1 MTTKPTY
8 EELAQTVLTFDST
21 LKNLYDALGKIPTSE
36 SGEAV
41 NLLVLLN
48 PLWGVDKIIAALKDP
63 DAAVSPEVPDRG
75 ELTSAL
81 LYLDDAWSELFAQTC
96 SNPVTN
102 AWGKPVDFTE
112 VNNFREKA
120 SGTVYRTRLALK
132 GETKEAQPEA
142 PATTGIQ
149 KYLENF
155 EEYSFTDLLLRDLIN
170 TERRRQEKNC
180 PTVQSDREIEEIVRE
195 ELNGT
200 YSPIDLAVMIVRALA
215 HAAKGEI
222 K

>member
-63 DAAVSPEVPDRG
+63 DAVVSPEVPDQG

-120 SGTVYRTRLALK
+120 SGAVYRTRLALK
-132 GETKEAQPEA
+132 GETKEAKPEA

-155 EEYSFTDLLLRDLIN
+155 EEYSFTDLLLRDMIN
-170 TERRRQEKNC
+170 AERRRQEKNC
-180 PTVQSDREIEEIVRE
+180 PEVQSDYEIEQSVRE
-195 ELNGT
+195 GLEASIG
-200 YSPIDLAVMIVRALA
+200 LAVMIVQALSY
-215 HAAKGEI
+215 AAKGET

>member
-21 LKNLYDALGKIPTSE
+21 LKKLYDALGKTPTSE
-36 SGEAV
+36 SGETV
-41 NLLVLLN
+41 NLLLLLN
-48 PLWGVDKIIAALKDP
+48 PLWDIDATVAALKDP
-63 DAAVSPEVPDRG
+63 DAVESPEMPDQG

-120 SGTVYRTRLALK
+120 SGVVYRTRLALK
-132 GETKEAQPEA
+132 GETKEAQPEPA
-142 PATTGIQ
+142 PVSTGIQ
-149 KYLENF
+149 NYLENF
-155 EEYSFTDLLLRDLIN
+155 DEYSFTDLLLRDMIN
-170 TERRRQEKNC
+170 AERRRQEKNC
-180 PTVQSDREIEEIVRE
+180 PEVQSDYEIEQSVRE
-195 ELNGT
+195 GLEASIG
-200 YSPIDLAVMIVRALA
+200 LAVMIVLALSY
-215 HAAKGEI
+215 AAKGET

>member
-36 SGEAV
+36 SGDAV

-63 DAAVSPEVPDRG
+63 NAVESPEMPDQGELAAAVMH
-75 ELTSAL
+75 
-81 LYLDDAWSELFAQTC
+81 LDDAWSELFSQTC

-132 GETKEAQPEA
+132 GETKDAKKEVP
-142 PATTGIQ
+142 TSGIQ
-149 KYLENF
+149 QYLENF
-155 EEYSFTDLLLRDLIN
+155 DQYSFTDLLLRDLIN

-180 PTVQSDREIEEIVRE
+180 PTVQSDHEIEEIVRE
-195 ELNGT
+195 ELNST
-200 YSPIDLAVMIVRALA
+200 YSPIDLAVMIVQALA
-215 HAAKGEI
+215 YAAKGET

>member
-36 SGEAV
+36 SGDAV

-63 DAAVSPEVPDRG
+63 DAVVSPEVPDQG

-132 GETKEAQPEA
+132 GETKEAKPEA

-195 ELNGT
+195 ELNST
-200 YSPIDLAVMIVRALA
+200 YSPIDLAVMIVRALSY
-215 HAAKGEI
+215 AAKGEM

>member
-36 SGEAV
+36 SGDAV

-63 DAAVSPEVPDRG
+63 NAAESPEMPHQG
-75 ELTSAL
+75 ELATAL
-81 LYLDDAWSELFAQTC
+81 VHLDNAWSELFAQTC

-120 SGTVYRTRLALK
+120 SGTVYRTRQALK
-132 GETKEAQPEA
+132 DTKPETP
-142 PATTGIQ
+142 TTGIQ
-149 KYLENF
+149 NYLENF
-155 EEYSFTDLLLRDLIN
+155 DEYSFTDLLLRDLIN

-180 PTVQSDREIEEIVRE
+180 PVVQSDGEIEQIVRE
-195 ELNGT
+195 ELNGS
-200 YSPIDLAVMIVRALA
+200 YSPIDLAVMIVQALSY
-215 HAAKGEI
+215 AAKGET

>member
-1 MTTKPTY
+1 V
-8 EELAQTVLTFDST
+8 E
-21 LKNLYDALGKIPTSE
+21 
-36 SGEAV
+36 
-41 NLLVLLN
+41 
-48 PLWGVDKIIAALKDP
+48 
-63 DAAVSPEVPDRG
+63 SPEMPGRD

-81 LYLDDAWSELFAQTC
+81 LHLDDAWSELFAQTC

-180 PTVQSDREIEEIVRE
+180 PVVQSDDEIEQIVRE

-200 YSPIDLAVMIVRALA
+200 YSPIDLAVLT
-215 HAAKGEI
+215 KSSQP
-222 K
+222 

>member
-8 EELAQTVLTFDST
+8 DELAQTVLTFDST
-21 LKNLYDALGKIPTSE
+21 LKNLYDVLGKIPTSE
-36 SGEAV
+36 SGDAV

-63 DAAVSPEVPDRG
+63 NAVVSPEMPDQG
-75 ELTSAL
+75 ELAAAL
-81 LYLDDAWSELFAQTC
+81 VHLDDAWSELFIQTC

-132 GETKEAQPEA
+132 GETKDAKKEV
-142 PATTGIQ
+142 PASGIQ

-180 PTVQSDREIEEIVRE
+180 PVVQSDHEIEEIVRE
-195 ELNGT
+195 ELNST
-200 YSPIDLAVMIVRALA
+200 YSPIDLAVMIVRALSY
-215 HAAKGEI
+215 AAKGET

>member
-36 SGEAV
+36 SGDAV

-63 DAAVSPEVPDRG
+63 NAVESPEMPDQGELAAAVMH
-75 ELTSAL
+75 
-81 LYLDDAWSELFAQTC
+81 LDDAWSELFSQTC

-132 GETKEAQPEA
+132 GETKEAKPEA
-142 PATTGIQ
+142 PTTTGIQ

-180 PTVQSDREIEEIVRE
+180 PTVQSDHEIEEIVRE
-195 ELNGT
+195 ELNST
-200 YSPIDLAVMIVRALA
+200 YSPIDLAVMIVQALA
-215 HAAKGEI
+215 YAAKGET

>member
-8 EELAQTVLTFDST
+8 EELAQTVLTFDDT
-21 LKNLYDALGKIPTSE
+21 LKTLYKELGKNPTSE
-36 SGEAV
+36 SGGAV
-41 NLLVLLN
+41 NLLLLLN
-48 PLWGVDKIIAALKDP
+48 PLWGVDNIVAALRDP
-63 DAAVSPEVPDRG
+63 NAVASPGMPNQDELAAAVVH
-75 ELTSAL
+75 
-81 LYLDDAWSELFAQTC
+81 LDDAWSELFAQTC

-102 AWGKPVDFTE
+102 AWGKPVNFTE

-120 SGTVYRTRLALK
+120 SGIVYRTRLALK
-132 GETKEAQPEA
+132 GESTEAKQEA

-149 KYLENF
+149 NYLENF
-155 EEYSFTDLLLRDLIN
+155 DEYSFTDLLLRDMIN

-180 PTVQSDREIEEIVRE
+180 PEVQSDHEIEQQVRE

-200 YSPIDLAVMIVRALA
+200 YSPIDLAVMIVQALSY
-215 HAAKGEI
+215 AAKGET

>member
-8 EELAQTVLTFDST
+8 EELAQTVLTLDST
-21 LKNLYDALGKIPTSE
+21 LKTLYDALGKIPTSE
-36 SGEAV
+36 SGDAV

-63 DAAVSPEVPDRG
+63 NAEMSSEMPGQDELAAAVM
-75 ELTSAL
+75 
-81 LYLDDAWSELFAQTC
+81 YLDNAWSELFAQTC

-120 SGTVYRTRLALK
+120 SGIVCRTRLALE
-132 GETKEAQPEA
+132 GESAEGKQEA
-142 PATTGIQ
+142 PASTGIQ

-155 EEYSFTDLLLRDLIN
+155 DEYSFTDLLLRDMIN

-180 PTVQSDREIEEIVRE
+180 PEVQSDHEIEQTVRE

-200 YSPIDLAVMIVRALA
+200 YSPIDLAVMIVQALSY
-215 HAAKGEI
+215 AAKGET

>member
-21 LKNLYDALGKIPTSE
+21 LKNLYKVLGKIPTSE
-36 SGEAV
+36 SGDAV

-48 PLWGVDKIIAALKDP
+48 PLWGVDSIVAALKDP
-63 DAAVSPEVPDRG
+63 NAAASPGMPNQDELAAAVM
-75 ELTSAL
+75 
-81 LYLDDAWSELFAQTC
+81 YLDDAWSELFAQTC
-96 SNPVTN
+96 SNPVAN

-132 GETKEAQPEA
+132 GESVNAKQEA
-142 PATTGIQ
+142 PAATGIQ
-149 KYLENF
+149 NYLENF

-180 PTVQSDREIEEIVRE
+180 PVVQSDDEIEQIVRE

-200 YSPIDLAVMIVRALA
+200 YSPIDLAVMIVRALSY
-215 HAAKGEI
+215 AAKGET

>member
-36 SGEAV
+36 SGDAV

-63 DAAVSPEVPDRG
+63 NAVESPEMPDQGELAAAVMH
-75 ELTSAL
+75 
-81 LYLDDAWSELFAQTC
+81 LDDAWSELFSQTC

-132 GETKEAQPEA
+132 GETKDAKKEVS
-142 PATTGIQ
+142 TSGIQ
-149 KYLENF
+149 QYLENF
-155 EEYSFTDLLLRDLIN
+155 DQYSFTDLLLRDLIN

-180 PTVQSDREIEEIVRE
+180 PTVQSDHEIEEIVRE
-195 ELNGT
+195 ELNST
-200 YSPIDLAVMIVRALA
+200 YSPIDLAVMIVQALA
-215 HAAKGEI
+215 YAAKGET